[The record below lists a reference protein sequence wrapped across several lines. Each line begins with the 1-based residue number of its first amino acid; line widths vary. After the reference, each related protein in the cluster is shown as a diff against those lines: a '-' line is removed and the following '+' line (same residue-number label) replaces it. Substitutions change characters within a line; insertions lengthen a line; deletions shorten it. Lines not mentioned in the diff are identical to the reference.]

1 MKPWRH
7 DGSDISQAS
16 ANIVKVVNGRQT
28 VGEKRR
34 SVWIRVRGV
43 DCMLADIQ
51 AQLEKL
57 LEERAYLRLMRESL
71 VEMGL
76 EDKGAPV
83 RTTSSPHWQ
92 NR

>member
-7 DGSDISQAS
+7 DGSDLSQAS

-28 VGEKRR
+28 VGEKQR

-57 LEERAYLRLMRESL
+57 LEERAYLKLMRESL